1 MNTNQTKK
9 TLDRSTGIGGS
20 DATYLVEGEWLKLYQ
35 IKKGVWEQEDL
46 SFVLPVQLGIHTE
59 SFNREWFMAMNDM
72 NVQEQEGTFV
82 HKEYDYIYANV
93 DGFVLSNEL
102 KPIGIFEAK
111 HTNAFMKEDKVID
124 KYYAQI
130 QHYMMVTKMNQAWL
144 SVIFGNL
151 KYKSYHI
158 QQDKEFQK
166 RLLIAEKLFWE
177 HMVSDNEPADHVD
190 FDAIT
195 GGTK

>member
-1 MNTNQTKK
+1 MDTNQTKK
-9 TLDRSTGIGGS
+9 TLDRNTGIGGS

-82 HKEYDYIYANV
+82 HKDYDYIYANV

-102 KPIGIFEAK
+102 
-111 HTNAFMKEDKVID
+111 
-124 KYYAQI
+124 
-130 QHYMMVTKMNQAWL
+130 
-144 SVIFGNL
+144 
-151 KYKSYHI
+151 
-158 QQDKEFQK
+158 
-166 RLLIAEKLFWE
+166 
-177 HMVSDNEPADHVD
+177 
-190 FDAIT
+190 
-195 GGTK
+195 